1 MGTEKRILG
10 VDYGSKMAGT
20 TVVAY
25 MAEGQVS
32 FEASLKGKDAD
43 AMVLKLAE
51 TLKPD
56 LIAIDAPLSLPGVYT
71 DLSGCEDYFYR
82 ECDRLTKAMSPMF
95 LGGLTARAMKLAAT
109 LRSWNIEV
117 IEAYPVKAG
126 NDLGLKTFGYRGKQP
141 DLPGLFHQLY
151 SATGIDLRNHNQLS
165 GHHIDAALALHI
177 ARQYMAKKAN
187 RLGNAEEGF
196 IYY

>member
-1 MGTEKRILG
+1 MGIEKRILG
-10 VDYGSKMAGT
+10 IDYGSKMAGT

-25 MAEGQVS
+25 MAEGRVN
-32 FEASLKGKDAD
+32 FDASLKGKDAD
-43 AMVLKLAE
+43 AMIIRIAE

-71 DLSGCEDYFYR
+71 GLSGCDDYFYR
-82 ECDRLTKAMSPMF
+82 ECDKLTKAMSPMF
-95 LGGLTARAMKLAAT
+95 LGGLTARAMKLAAV

-126 NDLGLKTFGYRGKQP
+126 KGLELKTFGYRDKQP
-141 DLPGLFHQLY
+141 DLPGLLQQLY
-151 SATGIDLRNHNQLS
+151 PATGIDLRQHTQLS
-165 GHHIDAALALHI
+165 GHHIDAVLALHI
-177 ARQYMAKKAN
+177 ARQYMAGTAS
-187 RLGNAEEGF
+187 RLGNTDEGF